1 MPNDKKS
8 QNNLIKEAMDNIK
21 QKIESGEWGQKEIN
35 EYMLKLRDEYIQI
48 IGHLPKGVDFSIYE
62 DTDDPFD
69 KFLGVKKE
77 KDKKD

>member
-35 EYMLKLRDEYIQI
+35 K
-48 IGHLPKGVDFSIYE
+48 
-62 DTDDPFD
+62 
-69 KFLGVKKE
+69 
-77 KDKKD
+77 